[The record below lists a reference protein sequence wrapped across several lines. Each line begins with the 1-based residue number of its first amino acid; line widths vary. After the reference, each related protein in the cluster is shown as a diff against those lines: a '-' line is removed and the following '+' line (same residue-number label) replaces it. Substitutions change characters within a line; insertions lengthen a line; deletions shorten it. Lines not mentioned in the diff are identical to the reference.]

1 MQKIHTSGNGTVGT
15 EESRLDMSEPVVSAR
30 VDEDIYERIR
40 ERAAETDESVT
51 AILRN
56 LLEFEFGDE
65 DVPVSIVGEF
75 CADIRSA
82 WATETDPDLDIERL
96 GELGVE
102 SPVEGEA
109 YRVPEEGSV
118 LRQFATETRRYVT
131 QTPYVE
137 RIREAVFTHTGVVY
151 VAGHGSSLSTAHWLV
166 SRLRREG
173 VPARAAGAVPTAAE
187 PIRPDDVVIGISRS
201 GRTDTLL
208 ELFEAV
214 PEGTTRVAL
223 TREGRPLGDRAD
235 HVVYAPPIT
244 EAVGPYASK
253 SFLGQVL
260 TLQEVVFDDLPSYS
274 DLVAWS
280 AALEAFVDAQFV
292 STGDEVGY
300 RIDADSQFGRI
311 VEEMENRGDLAS
323 APLVASTGS
332 GHPYGHELHLKLTEF
347 THTNAAWE
355 HVSLLRDR
363 LVNTLFR
370 EQAYLLSVLPRE
382 SESTA
387 RDRWREYLLDG
398 PDSVRDLLGDTT
410 DPGGDVDYR
419 LVVLGFDSGDSPLAD
434 AVKHAST
441 YGERAYLAL
450 DPDTSPFAPDATD
463 PPEAFLDLATF
474 SAVYLFAHAVLE
486 RRWRHDRQLRRTMIE
501 RVYDSEEAHDT

>member
-1 MQKIHTSGNGTVGT
+1 MQKIHTVGNAT
-15 EESRLDMSEPVVSAR
+15 EEQPLDMTEPVVSAR
-30 VDEDIYERIR
+30 IDENIYERIR
-40 ERAAETDESVT
+40 ERAAENDESVT

-56 LLEFEFGDE
+56 LLELEFGDE

-82 WATETDPDLDIERL
+82 WATEADPNLEIERL
-96 GELGVE
+96 GALGVE

-109 YRVPEEGSV
+109 HRVPREGSV
-118 LRQFATETRRYVT
+118 LRQFATETRQYVT
-131 QTPYVE
+131 ETAYEQ
-137 RIREAVFTHTGVVY
+137 RIREAVLTDTGTVY

-187 PIRPDDVVIGISRS
+187 PIRPTDVVIGISRS

-208 ELFEAV
+208 ELFDAV
-214 PEGTTRVAL
+214 PDGTTRVAL
-223 TREGRPLGDRAD
+223 TRKGRPLGNRAD
-235 HVVYAPPIT
+235 HIVYAPPIT
-244 EAVGPYASK
+244 EAVEPYATK
-253 SFLGQVL
+253 SLLGQVL
-260 TLQEVVFDDLPSYS
+260 TLQEVVFDDLPALS

-280 AALEAFVDAQFV
+280 AALEAFVDAQFAPA
-292 STGDEVGY
+292 SDEAGY

-311 VEEMENRGDLAS
+311 VEEMETRGDLAS
-323 APLVASTGS
+323 APLVASAGS
-332 GHPYGHELHLKLTEF
+332 GHAYGHELHLKLTEF

-382 SESTA
+382 EESTA

-398 PDSVRDLLGDTT
+398 SDSVRDLLGDTT
-410 DPGGDVDYR
+410 VPGGDVDYR
-419 LVVLGFDSGDSPLAD
+419 LVVLGFDAGDSALAD
-434 AVKHAST
+434 AIKHAST

-450 DPDTSPFAPDATD
+450 DPTASPFAPDAPD
-463 PPEAFLDLATF
+463 LPEAFLDLATF
-474 SAVYLFAHAVLE
+474 TAVSLFSHAVLE
-486 RRWRHDRQLRRTMIE
+486 RRWRHDRQLRQTVIE
-501 RVYDSEEAHDT
+501 RVYDPEETTHDT